1 MATIIRQAYIDK
13 IEKYLGKETI
23 IVLVGQ
29 RRVGK
34 SYMMKTVR
42 DQKASNP
49 DNNIIYIDKEKRE
62 FDSIRNYQDL
72 NQYIDE
78 HFVASKHNY
87 ILIDEIQDITEFER
101 SIRSFRTEPNTDIII
116 TGSNAKMLSNELST
130 LIGGRYKEIYIQ
142 SLSYKEFL
150 VFHQLPDND
159 DSLAKYIQ
167 YGGLPGL
174 AKIGLEEDDAR
185 EYQMDIFHTV
195 LLKNVIMRN
204 RIRNVPFLEN
214 LVRFLADNTGKL
226 ISANSIAKYMKS
238 QGESIT
244 STVII
249 NYISFLCEAYIL
261 HKVNRFDIH
270 GKRIFETNDKFY
282 FEDNGIRNALAGGT
296 REGDIEKV
304 IENIIYQH
312 LIRLGYQVYV
322 GQLQAGEIDFVCTK
336 PDGQRIYVQASYII
350 ADMAT
355 REREFGNLRAI
366 NDNYPKYVISMTPLL
381 TRNDDNGITHLHL
394 RKFLKEGL
402 SGTRCKSTKFQ
413 TDMQIILR
421 KRPSLPLLK
430 QIKKKRAYLVRA
442 NTETFANFAN
452 EK

>member
-244 STVII
+244 STAII

-402 SGTRCKSTKFQ
+402 
-413 TDMQIILR
+413 
-421 KRPSLPLLK
+421 
-430 QIKKKRAYLVRA
+430 
-442 NTETFANFAN
+442 
-452 EK
+452 

>member
-1 MATIIRQAYIDK
+1 MVTIIRQAYIDK

-142 SLSYKEFL
+142 SLSYEEFL

-204 RIRNVPFLEN
+204 QIRNVPFLEN

-249 NYISFLCEAYIL
+249 NYISFLCEAYFL

-402 SGTRCKSTKFQ
+402 
-413 TDMQIILR
+413 
-421 KRPSLPLLK
+421 
-430 QIKKKRAYLVRA
+430 
-442 NTETFANFAN
+442 
-452 EK
+452 

>member
-142 SLSYKEFL
+142 SLSYEEFL

-195 LLKNVIMRN
+195 LLKDVIMRN
-204 RIRNVPFLEN
+204 QIRNVPFLEN

-355 REREFGNLRAI
+355 RERKFGNLRAI

-381 TRNDDNGITHLHL
+381 THNDDNGITHLHL
-394 RKFLKEGL
+394 RKFLKEG
-402 SGTRCKSTKFQ
+402 F
-413 TDMQIILR
+413 
-421 KRPSLPLLK
+421 
-430 QIKKKRAYLVRA
+430 
-442 NTETFANFAN
+442 
-452 EK
+452 

>member
-1 MATIIRQAYIDK
+1 MVTIIRQAYIDK

-142 SLSYKEFL
+142 SLSYEEFL

-195 LLKNVIMRN
+195 LLKDVIMRN

-214 LVRFLADNTGKL
+214 LVRFLADNTGNL

-322 GQLQAGEIDFVCTK
+322 GQLQAGEINFVCTK

-394 RKFLKEGL
+394 RKFLKEG
-402 SGTRCKSTKFQ
+402 F
-413 TDMQIILR
+413 
-421 KRPSLPLLK
+421 
-430 QIKKKRAYLVRA
+430 
-442 NTETFANFAN
+442 
-452 EK
+452 